1 VYSPVETKNAPGAI
15 VMDRSRGGGDGQAEQ
30 PKYELKLHLCCC
42 QGESNN
48 CCGATCFNY
57 NAMFDL
63 RDPGNNDQVIGNV
76 QKLYAP
82 ATDATCAAFGRMCAG
97 FDTFAIGFP
106 EGSTQND
113 RMLIL
118 TAVMQAEF
126 ATFENQD

>member
-1 VYSPVETKNAPGAI
+1 
-15 VMDRSRGGGDGQAEQ
+15 MDRSSGGHGGQQQ
-30 PKYELKLHLCCC
+30 PKYELKLHLCCF
-42 QGESNN
+42 QGNSNN

-63 RDPGNNDQVIGNV
+63 RDPGNNNKVIANV

-82 ATDATCAAFGRMCAG
+82 ATDTTCAAFGRMCGG

-126 ATFENQD
+126 AIFETDQN